1 VTADRHVAFL
11 DRDGTLVESDVS
23 DGVPIPNHGTVDF
36 VDGASQACA
45 ELRRLGYALVM
56 VTNQP
61 DVARGRVDRQTVEDA
76 NQRIA
81 AELGLDMALT
91 CMHDD
96 LDRCTCRK
104 PRPGML
110 LQAASTLDIQLDRL
124 SVMIGDRWRDV
135 DAGAA
140 AGVSTVLVD
149 RGYGELLNTTPDHI
163 AMNLPGAVDWIGAHL
178 RKGPT

>member
-1 VTADRHVAFL
+1 MTRNCHVVFL
-11 DRDGTLVESDVS
+11 DRDGTLVHSDVVE
-23 DGVPIPNHGTVDF
+23 GVPVPTHDNVELI
-36 VDGASQACA
+36 DGASQACD

-61 DVARGRVDRQTVEDA
+61 DVARGTVDRETVEDA
-76 NQRIA
+76 NRRIA
-81 AELGLDMALT
+81 AALGLDMALT

-96 LDRCTCRK
+96 LDRCNCRK

-110 LQAASTLDIQLDRL
+110 LQAASALDIRLDHL

-140 AGVSTVLVD
+140 AGVTTVLLD
-149 RGYGELLNTTPDHI
+149 RGYGELLNTTPDHV
-163 AMNLPGAVDWIGAHL
+163 AGNLPGAVDWIGAHL